1 MPSYATKYILS
12 FFLRSANHHIINFFF
27 SLFTTGHSQRLF
39 VQRVSQGRREAA
51 RALMPANSVMVVFA
65 APERTFSNDVS
76 YFYHQNPDLYYFT
89 GYKEPN
95 SVLFIF
101 KEPQVGTDGKKF
113 NELFF
118 VQKRNQLAE
127 QWTGRRL
134 GTEGVRKK
142 LGITEAYN
150 NDELKD
156 FPLDLSKFGTVIFG
170 SFYEDVADN
179 PSDKADL
186 FDLISFV
193 KQKIN
198 LPQDYQ
204 NALYKD
210 LGFFKSRASVTNIER
225 MKNSFQTKMDANEI
239 YRNNAF
245 IKAIVDIKDS
255 ADIEKVKQQIEEA
268 KINTLLFDQIT
279 GSLREIKTPE
289 EMSLIRK
296 AVEISCIG
304 QNEVM
309 KTVRPDMSELEIQGL
324 HEYVHKKYGA
334 EEVGY
339 GSIIGAG
346 ENGCILHYM
355 ENTKTKVGTD
365 LLLMDVGAEYHGY
378 TADVTRTVPVS
389 GKFSPEQKAIY
400 KIVFDAQE
408 AAFKLLKN
416 GAKWSDASIAAKETI
431 ANGLLQ
437 LGIIK
442 NKADVDK
449 YYPHGLSHH
458 IGLDVHDK
466 GVSQVL
472 KKDMVITI
480 EPGIYIPSNSPCDKK
495 WWGISVRIEDDAL
508 VTNDGYELLSS
519 FAPRSVED
527 IEKMIAEKSI
537 LDNYKLPPL
546 KSSQNKKAF

>member
-1 MPSYATKYILS
+1 MQPGFCLKLNLLFICLTCALLLKAQDELPKDYLS
-12 FFLRSANHHIINFFF
+12 KEFHK
-27 SLFTTGHSQRLF
+27 
-39 VQRVSQGRREAA
+39 GRREAA
-51 RALMPANSVMVVFA
+51 RALMPDNSVMVVFA
-65 APERTFSNDVS
+65 APARTFSNDVT

-101 KEPQVGTDGKKF
+101 KEQQAGAGGQKF
-113 NELFF
+113 NDLFF
-118 VQKRNQLAE
+118 VQKRNVLAE

-134 GTEGVRKK
+134 GTEGVKTK
-142 LGITEAYN
+142 LGIDNVYN
-150 NDELKD
+150 NDELKI
-156 FPLDLSKFGTVIFG
+156 FPLDLSKFNTVIFG
-170 SFYEDVADN
+170 SFYEDVADDA
-179 PSDKADL
+179 SDKADL
-186 FDLISFV
+186 YDLISFV

-198 LPQDYQ
+198 LPPDYQ
-204 NALYKD
+204 NTLYRD
-210 LGFFKSRASVTNIER
+210 LGQFKNRASVANINR
-225 MKNSFQTKMDANEI
+225 IKDNFKTKMEANEI
-239 YRNNAF
+239 YRNNALV
-245 IKAIVDIKDS
+245 KAIVEIKDS
-255 ADIEKVKQQIEEA
+255 ADIENVKTQIGDA
-268 KINTLLFDQIT
+268 RINTLLFDQIT
-279 GSLREIKTPE
+279 ATLRETKTPE
-289 EMSLIRK
+289 ELQLIRK

-339 GSIIGAG
+339 GSIVGAG

-355 ENTKTKVGTD
+355 ENTKTRVGTD

-400 KIVFDAQE
+400 KIVYDAQE

-416 GAKWSDASIAAKETI
+416 GAKWSDASAAAKESI

-442 NKADVDK
+442 NKDEVNR

-466 GVSQVL
+466 GVSQTL

-480 EPGIYIPSNSPCDKK
+480 EPGIYIPSNSPCNKK

-508 VTNDGYELLSS
+508 ITNDGYELLSS
-519 FAPRSVED
+519 FAPRSIED
-527 IEKMIAEKSI
+527 IEKMIAQKSL

-546 KSSQNKKAF
+546 KSAEPKKAF